1 MLRCIEKTAI
11 FVEILTNN
19 EMRLLSKTIK
29 LCLLA
34 ATLWSCKEN
43 IDTSARYVFSEET
56 VMSYLEKH
64 PAYSSYVDLL
74 RQVNISDISG
84 SKVSQLLSA
93 RGVYTVFAPTNDAI
107 QAYLEDLVK
116 AVFDSEDPDTAKAAL
131 FGEFDQLKALAT
143 SLVNES
149 DPNLAI
155 VASILLDALAQ
166 QPASMEAGDRDAW
179 MAFASKLA
187 IKVGQTNGAMFEICS
202 LTMPTR
208 MHIRVCPPY
217 DDASAGFANA
227 INRGGEEFAKQVGVV
242 GGLLQGGVGLL
253 VTFQQLAKE
262 EEQREARAEFVDKNY
277 GSYANDHGLFGLETA
292 TVEKTMRDFRFRPDL
307 PKILTTA
314 GWNTSADNRAAVV
327 ETLRFNIDNV
337 MRDLDA
343 AGFHQRTDRAAPD
356 GKRTAFIELAMT
368 KVYVAHPEWSTGLA
382 GLSDSAIAQIAA
394 GDADIRTALAFL
406 KRVANPPAQSSQAAQ
421 PPSSDQ

>member
-1 MLRCIEKTAI
+1 MPAR
-11 FVEILTNN
+11 
-19 EMRLLSKTIK
+19 
-29 LCLLA
+29 
-34 ATLWSCKEN
+34 
-43 IDTSARYVFSEET
+43 TS
-56 VMSYLEKH
+56 
-64 PAYSSYVDLL
+64 
-74 RQVNISDISG
+74 
-84 SKVSQLLSA
+84 
-93 RGVYTVFAPTNDAI
+93 
-107 QAYLEDLVK
+107 
-116 AVFDSEDPDTAKAAL
+116 
-131 FGEFDQLKALAT
+131 
-143 SLVNES
+143 
-149 DPNLAI
+149 
-155 VASILLDALAQ
+155 
-166 QPASMEAGDRDAW
+166 
-179 MAFASKLA
+179 
-187 IKVGQTNGAMFEICS
+187 
-202 LTMPTR
+202 
-208 MHIRVCPPY
+208 IRVCPPY

-253 VTFQQLAKE
+253 TTFQQLAKE

-314 GWNTSADNRAAVV
+314 GWNTSVANRAAVV

-343 AGFHQRTDRAAPD
+343 AGFHQRTDRAAQD

-382 GLSDSAIAQIAA
+382 RLSDSDIDQIAA